1 MASHGDN
8 TDTDTDDLYS
18 EDYPELKAQGILVHD
33 PNLDANKLYPHPG
46 SCLPRKRAARSPSP
60 SPALPSQVHTSK
72 EYERIIQLQKARY
85 KAHEKRCNDLENL
98 FRASFHGA
106 IQRRE
111 KQFEESAIKCLQGI
125 QADFIGPMTA
135 HDLFRLSRY
144 PDLLLRYFQN
154 ERRVAGAL
162 CYMKMQ
168 VDRVAEAQGLTSGS
182 TPFPNHYDLHLEL
195 RCMLM
200 VSARLVYEHLASV
213 VLSHIGR
220 ILKECRTLQ
229 FRADPERLT
238 LFDPHLA
245 TLIISNNPRLSKEA
259 ADLEQMEVDFA
270 KHRFGEITRWTGMW
284 RSRCLERLY
293 V

>member
-1 MASHGDN
+1 MASHGDDN
-8 TDTDTDDLYS
+8 DTDDLYS

-33 PNLDANKLYPHPG
+33 PNLNANKLYPHPS
-46 SCLPRKRAARSPSP
+46 SCLPRKRAAHSPTP
-60 SPALPSQVHTSK
+60 SPALPPQVHISK
-72 EYERIIQLQKARY
+72 EYQSIIQLQKARY
-85 KAHEKRCNDLENL
+85 KAREKRCNDLENL
-98 FRASFHGA
+98 FRASLHGA

-135 HDLFRLSRY
+135 HDLVRLSRF
-144 PDLLLRYFQN
+144 PDLLFRYFQN
-154 ERRVAGAL
+154 QRRVAGAL

-168 VDRVAEAQGLTSGS
+168 VDRVAEAQGLSGGS
-182 TPFPNHYDLHLEL
+182 TPFRNHYDLHLEL
-195 RCMLM
+195 RCILM
-200 VSARLVYEHLASV
+200 VSARVVYEHLVSV

-220 ILKECRTLQ
+220 ILLESSTVQ
-229 FRADPERLT
+229 FMADPERLT

-245 TLIISNNPRLSKEA
+245 ALIISDNHRLSKEA

-270 KHRFGEITRWTGMW
+270 NHRFGQTTRWTGMW